1 MVAKGGKNEEQTF
14 LAFEAGKAL
23 NRRCAAASVCLP
35 VRVAV
40 KKILKA
46 ALYSIVFSIRSV
58 RFCKFL

>member
-1 MVAKGGKNEEQTF
+1 MAAKGSKNEEQTF
-14 LAFEAGKAL
+14 LAFEAGM

-58 RFCKFL
+58 RFCKVL